1 MFGYVIV
8 NKGDLTFREFDVYHS
23 YYCGLCKTLKE
34 KYGVLGQLALNYDM
48 TFLVMLLSSL
58 YEPQTDYTR
67 EGCVTHLFMK
77 QGISKNEITQF
88 GADMTILL
96 TAYKCED
103 DWQDEKKFSRKLY
116 ESALHGRMSKVKE
129 KYRDKAEIIE
139 VCFANLHRLEQE
151 NCDKP
156 DKMAAIFGKVMEE
169 LFVYREDEWEETLR
183 SMGFYLGKYIY
194 LLDAYEDLEKDKKQK
209 NYNPFSTRA
218 ELPDFEE
225 ECRIVLTSAISE
237 CTRAFEMLPLIDN
250 VKILRNILYSGVWY
264 KYGKVKEERSR
275 KNTMPEDEKNGS
287 I

>member
-1 MFGYVIV
+1 
-8 NKGDLTFREFDVYHS
+8 
-23 YYCGLCKTLKE
+23 
-34 KYGVLGQLALNYDM
+34 M

-103 DWQDEKKFSRKLY
+103 DWQDEKKLSRKLY

-250 VKILRNILYSGVWY
+250 VKIPVSYTHLTLPTKLEV
-264 KYGKVKEERSR
+264 
-275 KNTMPEDEKNGS
+275 
-287 I
+287 

>member
-1 MFGYVIV
+1 MCNTSV
-8 NKGDLTFREFDVYHS
+8 
-23 YYCGLCKTLKE
+23 
-34 KYGVLGQLALNYDM
+34 
-48 TFLVMLLSSL
+48 
-58 YEPQTDYTR
+58 
-67 EGCVTHLFMK
+67 
-77 QGISKNEITQF
+77 
-88 GADMTILL
+88 
-96 TAYKCED
+96 
-103 DWQDEKKFSRKLY
+103 Y

>member
-103 DWQDEKKFSRKLY
+103 DWQDEKKLSRKLY

-209 NYNPFSTRA
+209 NYNLFSTRA